1 MRLKFIKQLMLL
13 LLPCLLICLVGCR
26 DEVQEPD
33 YVIKKYSYYGYLN
46 TNSSVT
52 IQFDKNVIS
61 ENDMKTKMSNI
72 DKILVDIEKDF
83 SMKKTIFMD
92 GPSLLMQVNANS
104 GKLDE
109 NNNLV
114 YTKVT
119 KKFMNMLKTAI
130 EVSELLNG
138 SFDVTVGPLTR
149 LWNISGQVGYDPM
162 FVKIPTA
169 EEIEET
175 KALVNYKYIL
185 IDEENMQ
192 VCLPIE
198 GMEIDFGAI
207 AKGYAADCVLE
218 YMKTLKIEVALI
230 DLGGNIYTYGS
241 SPTNSQSVGIRNPF
255 YNNDTTQVYQ
265 LMSADIRN
273 ISIVTSGTY
282 ERYVVK
288 DGVTYHHLLN
298 PKTGY
303 PFDNEMYCV
312 TIIGKSS
319 MFCDAIATGIY
330 GLGLE
335 EGINMINQIDGY
347 SAIFIT
353 TDKKVYLT
361 KGLNFVPTEGTDDFT
376 FIYS

>member
-1 MRLKFIKQLMLL
+1 MRLKFIKQLILL

-26 DEVQEPD
+26 DDVKEPE

-61 ENDMKTKMSNI
+61 EEEMKIKMNNI

-83 SMKKTIFMD
+83 SMQKTIFMD

-114 YTKVT
+114 FTKVNQ
-119 KKFMNMLKTAI
+119 KFMNMLKTAI
-130 EVSELLNG
+130 EVSELLDG

-169 EEIEET
+169 EQVEEA
-175 KALVNYKYIL
+175 KALVNYKNIL

-192 VCLPIE
+192 VCLPIA

-218 YMKTLKIEVALI
+218 YMKTLPIEVALI

-241 SPTNSQSVGIRNPF
+241 SPTTSQSVGIRNPF

-265 LMSADIRN
+265 LMSADIRD

>member
-1 MRLKFIKQLMLL
+1 MRLKFIKQLILL

-26 DEVQEPD
+26 DEVKEPE

-61 ENDMKTKMSNI
+61 EEEMKIKMNNI
-72 DKILVDIEKDF
+72 AKILVDIEKDF

-114 YTKVT
+114 YTKLN

-130 EVSELLNG
+130 QVSELLDG

-149 LWNISGQVGYDPM
+149 LWNISGQVGYDSM

-169 EEIEET
+169 EQVEEA

-185 IDEENMQ
+185 LDEENMQ

-218 YMKTLKIEVALI
+218 YMKTLPIEVAMI

-241 SPTNSQSVGIRNPF
+241 SPTTSQSIGIRNPF

-265 LMSADIRN
+265 LMSADIRD

>member
-1 MRLKFIKQLMLL
+1 MRLKFIKQLILL

-26 DEVQEPD
+26 DDVKEPE

-61 ENDMKTKMSNI
+61 EEEMKIKMNNI

-83 SMKKTIFMD
+83 SMQKTIFMD

-114 YTKVT
+114 FTKVNQ
-119 KKFMNMLKTAI
+119 KFMNMLKTAI
-130 EVSELLNG
+130 EVSELLDG

-149 LWNISGQVGYDPM
+149 LWNISGQVGYDSM

-169 EEIEET
+169 EQVEEA
-175 KALVNYKYIL
+175 KALVNYKNIL

-192 VCLPIE
+192 VCLPIA

-218 YMKTLKIEVALI
+218 YMKTLPIEVALI
-230 DLGGNIYTYGS
+230 DLGGNIYTYGD
-241 SPTNSQSVGIRNPF
+241 SPTTSQSIGIRNPF
-255 YNNDTTQVYQ
+255 YNNDTTQPYQ
-265 LMSADIRN
+265 LMSADIRD

-319 MFCDAIATGIY
+319 MYCDAIATGIY